1 MPNDE
6 CSEIGP
12 FDGEN
17 VTSTPSPETV
27 PLLCV
32 VQSPPIDLVQM
43 LLAHAARA
51 STGEEESAM
60 AEPSAA
66 ISPTLQPEIV
76 DDAPAPVESA
86 PVPVTVRREFRL
98 EMLPSESDL

>member
-1 MPNDE
+1 
-6 CSEIGP
+6 
-12 FDGEN
+12 
-17 VTSTPSPETV
+17 
-27 PLLCV
+27 
-32 VQSPPIDLVQM
+32 
-43 LLAHAARA
+43 
-51 STGEEESAM
+51 M